1 MTPDN
6 SNLPL
11 NRSSFCFPSD
21 HFYIILPSI
30 TWTMFWAQKVGK
42 KQSTGVRNIEF
53 WISHVMYDNKFET
66 KENETQT
73 KDKIEP

>member
-1 MTPDN
+1 
-6 SNLPL
+6 
-11 NRSSFCFPSD
+11 
-21 HFYIILPSI
+21 
-30 TWTMFWAQKVGK
+30 MFWAPKKSGK

-73 KDKIEP
+73 KDKIEPQYLHIVC